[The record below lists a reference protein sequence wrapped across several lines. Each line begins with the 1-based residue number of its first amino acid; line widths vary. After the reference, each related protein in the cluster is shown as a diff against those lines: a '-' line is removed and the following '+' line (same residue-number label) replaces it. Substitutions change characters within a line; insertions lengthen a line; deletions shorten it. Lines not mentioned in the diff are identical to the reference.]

1 MFKPSLKNFSKT
13 QALTIL
19 LVFSGAALLASCQ
32 SVPTSPHGKTGMRDK
47 NHGHPHAETW
57 EPDKPDSYK
66 VPAALHLA
74 AMPDF
79 DDVIKSLLRKRFI
92 FIGESH
98 DRISHHLNQLEII
111 KRIHAVDPN
120 IAIGL
125 EFFQQPFQA
134 HMDEYIN
141 GTIDEREFLNKTE
154 YFSRWR
160 IDYRHYRPIIQYAK
174 EHSIPLLAL
183 DMLEEIQRKVGLKG
197 VDSLTEDEK
206 KHLPDKIDRSNE
218 KYREF
223 LESIYKRH
231 PAPATDNKTFDN
243 FIDVQLVRDETMAQ
257 NAVNYYNKHPEKRMI
272 ILAGGGHLIY
282 GYGIP
287 QRVTRRLPN
296 IESAIVLNGLLNNK
310 PSPDLADFVLLPEP
324 LKLPKAGRLGVIM
337 DKAESGSITVSGFS
351 NDSPAK
357 LAGVQNEDHFSK
369 VDGINIESMADVKF
383 ALLEKR
389 PGDKVILTMKRKGW
403 IGSDKTIDVEV
414 TLY

>member
-1 MFKPSLKNFSKT
+1 MFT
-13 QALTIL
+13 GTI
-19 LVFSGAALLASCQ
+19 LLASCQ
-32 SVPTSPHGKTGMRDK
+32 SVPTTSPHGKTSLRDK
-47 NHGHPHAETW
+47 NHSHPKIDTW
-57 EPDKPDSYK
+57 EPDKPDTYK
-66 VPAALHLA
+66 VPSALHLSN
-74 AMPDF
+74 MPDF
-79 DDVIKSLLRKRFI
+79 DDVINELLRKRFI

-111 KRIHAVDPN
+111 KRIHASDPN

-125 EFFQQPFQA
+125 EFFQQPFQIFL
-134 HMDEYIN
+134 DEYIN
-141 GTIDEREFLNKTE
+141 GSIDEREFLNKTE

-183 DMLEEIQRKVGLKG
+183 DILEEIQRKVGLNG
-197 VDSLTEDEK
+197 VDSLTEEEK

-223 LESIYKRH
+223 LEAIYKKH

-243 FIDVQLVRDETMAQ
+243 FIDVQLVRDEIMAQ
-257 NAVNYYNKHPEKRMI
+257 NAVNYYNKHPEKRI
-272 ILAGGGHLIY
+272 IVLAGGGHLIY

-296 IESAIVLNGLLNNK
+296 TDSAIVLNGLLNK
-310 PSPDLADFVLLPEP
+310 PSPDLADFVLLSEP
-324 LKLPKAGRLGVIM
+324 LALPKAGRLGVIM
-337 DKAESGSITVSGFS
+337 DKAENGGVTVTGFS
-351 NDSPAK
+351 KDSPAK

-369 VDGINIESMADVKF
+369 VDGVNIKSMVDVKY
-383 ALLEKR
+383 ALLEKQ

-403 IGSDKTIDVEV
+403 VGSDKTIDVEV